1 MKGSTPIPPRPIGVR
16 ARVDATGN
24 RIAAAWRELRRC
36 SRQLRERAQAT
47 EREPLDIAQ
56 LDALEFLTQ
65 RQAWRMGDLASALR
79 IDASSA
85 TRVVDTLVAGGLA
98 SRSRAVDD
106 ARSILAVAT
115 PKGRRRYAA
124 QEERRRW
131 LMKELL
137 HGFSH
142 QEREALASLLERL
155 VGGVDLLLSG
165 KVHEERPRGGAGQPT
180 PSHGGNPGTT

>member
-1 MKGSTPIPPRPIGVR
+1 
-16 ARVDATGN
+16 VDATGN

-79 IDASSA
+79 VDASSA
-85 TRVVDTLVAGGLA
+85 TRVVDSLVAAGLA
-98 SRSRAVDD
+98 SRSRGADD
-106 ARSILAVAT
+106 ARSVLAAAT
-115 PKGRRRYAA
+115 AKGRRRYAA
-124 QEERRRW
+124 QEEHRRW

-142 QEREALASLLERL
+142 QDREALASLLERL
-155 VGGVDLLLSG
+155 VGGVDLMLSG
-165 KVHEERPRGGAGQPT
+165 KVHEDGPRAGSGA
-180 PSHGGNPGTT
+180 PSSGHGDVPRTT